1 MKALKAYTINF
12 VGLKEGQ
19 HKFEYQLD
27 KKFLDN
33 FEGALVEDMD
43 VAVQL
48 LLDKHNNLL
57 ELHFSWE
64 GTVAAVC
71 DVCND
76 DFQLPIEGAEDIIVK
91 FVSEMPDDTDEP
103 EVMYVQQGESSINI
117 ALPLYEAVI
126 LQIPIR
132 KVHPDD
138 ENGNPTCD
146 PEVLKFLQEN
156 VGDAN
161 AEDSDDEDEG
171 GSSVWDELKKLK

>member
-1 MKALKAYTINF
+1 MKALKAYSINF

-33 FEGALVEDMD
+33 FEGAFVEDMS

-57 ELHFSWE
+57 ELHFSWH
-64 GTVAAVC
+64 GTIDAVC

-76 DFQLPIEGAEDIIVK
+76 DFQMPVQGKENIIVK
-91 FVSEMPDDTDEP
+91 FVSEMPEDSDEA
-103 EVMYVQQGESSINI
+103 EVMYMQQGESSINI

-138 ENGNPTCD
+138 KDANPTCN

-156 VGDAN
+156 AGDEN
-161 AEDSDDEDEG
+161 AEDSDDDDA
-171 GSSVWDELKKLK
+171 STSVWDELKKLK